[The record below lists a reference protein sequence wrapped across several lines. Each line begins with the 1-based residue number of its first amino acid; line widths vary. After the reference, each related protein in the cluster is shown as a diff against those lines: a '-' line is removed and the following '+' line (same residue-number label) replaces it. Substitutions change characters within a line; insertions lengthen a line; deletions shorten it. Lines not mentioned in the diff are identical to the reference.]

1 MRIRKDDTVM
11 ITSGKDRGKTGK
23 VHRVLPKHD
32 KVLVEG
38 INLVKRHQ
46 RPRPNVR
53 QSGIIER
60 EAPLHISNVMLV
72 CTKCGKPTRIG
83 HRFLA
88 DGTKVRVC
96 RRCGE
101 VTDKG

>member
-1 MRIRKDDTVM
+1 MRIRKDDTVKV
-11 ITSGKDRGKTGK
+11 ITGKDRGKTGK
-23 VHRVLPKHD
+23 VHRVIPD
-32 KVLVEG
+32 DNKVLVEG
-38 INLVKRHQ
+38 INIVKRHQ

-60 EAPLHISNVMLV
+60 EAPLDLSNVMLI

-83 HRFLA
+83 HRFLG
-88 DGTKVRVC
+88 DGTKVRMC
-96 RRCGE
+96 RKCGE

>member
-1 MRIRKDDTVM
+1 M
-11 ITSGKDRGKTGK
+11 
-23 VHRVLPKHD
+23 LPKHD

-72 CTKCGKPTRIG
+72 CTKCGKPTRSG